1 MAMRLQ
7 DIFMGLP
14 WPQISGAIAGGVVGG
29 FSGFIANSVQRRYD
43 ARNQKR
49 NVACALSAEIG
60 ALCQHIEGS
69 YLAMLDVRLAALSTQ
84 LPSRGRYYDFRGER
98 DYMPVFHSLGATIG
112 FLPRPL
118 PHDLVSW
125 YTGLAVCLE
134 RARELH
140 ELGLCGEPEWLE
152 RSLDVAT
159 LQRAEF
165 SALLGRAS
173 TLVERLGKL

>member
-1 MAMRLQ
+1 
-7 DIFMGLP
+7 MGLP
-14 WPQISGAIAGGVVGG
+14 WPQISGAIAGGVFGG

-43 ARNQKR
+43 NRSRVR
-49 NVACALSAEIG
+49 NVASALSAEIG

-69 YLAMLDVRLAALSTQ
+69 YLATLDVQPAS
-84 LPSRGRYYDFRGER
+84 LPAQSPSHFRYYGFRGER
-98 DYMPVFHSLGATIG
+98 DYMPVFRSLGATIG

-134 RARELH
+134 RAHELH
-140 ELGLCGEPEWLE
+140 EIGMRREPEWLE
-152 RSLDVAT
+152 RSLEVAA
-159 LQRAEF
+159 LQRASF
-165 SALLGRAS
+165 STLLERAS